1 MHKYHPEPIKNM
13 LYVGVNGGPVS
24 LFGSELFH
32 PNDME
37 GLAVETKRARGNNAA
52 PH

>member
-1 MHKYHPEPIKNM
+1 MNKYHPEPIKNA
-13 LYVGVNGGPVS
+13 LCWGERGGPVS

-32 PNDME
+32 PKDME
-37 GLAVETKRARGNNAA
+37 GLAVQTKRARGNNAA